1 MRGPSKDRLVFE
13 VPNKSQT
20 QREYVMDVVD
30 HLSGLLAIVVFVAS
44 LSVYCTWSFH
54 VAFNWDWV
62 GNSYSW
68 GLSEDAQS
76 WVSWEFAKPGATNT
90 LVLSERPVGT
100 TASSTLLCALFDD
113 FFFFHSGVTTGVTV
127 AALWLEKSR
136 ILRYIPYIG
145 KTGKNSILCLHAAAF
160 I

>member
-113 FFFFHSGVTTGVTV
+113 FFFSQWSYHWCNCCCSVVREVQDIEIHSIY
-127 AALWLEKSR
+127 WQ
-136 ILRYIPYIG
+136 
-145 KTGKNSILCLHAAAF
+145 NW
-160 I
+160 